1 MWRELSVSWI
11 ENFQNLEFLFPGY
24 EADRKGIT
32 IEEVAQMHMAFSP
45 SVCSKG
51 QRHVFVPLFRVYSSF
66 IGVKEFFDGF
76 AVDKKSDTNQCSS
89 WQ

>member
-24 EADRKGIT
+24 EADRKGVT

-45 SVCSKG
+45 LFAAKAKDMFWGERVC
-51 QRHVFVPLFRVYSSF
+51 
-66 IGVKEFFDGF
+66 
-76 AVDKKSDTNQCSS
+76 
-89 WQ
+89 

>member
-24 EADRKGIT
+24 EADRKGVT
-32 IEEVAQMHMAFSP
+32 IEEVAQMHMAFP
-45 SVCSKG
+45 PCLQ
-51 QRHVFVPLFRVYSSF
+51 QRPKTCF
-66 IGVKEFFDGF
+66 GVKEFVDGF
-76 AVDKKSDTNQCSS
+76 AVDKKCDTNKCSS